1 MPFIVWQDSYRTHI
15 PEIDAD
21 HAHLLVVANY
31 LYEAVLRGSGSHVV
45 RGALGDLCSYAETHF
60 ATEEALLASCSYP
73 NLSSQREEH
82 LGFLARVHAL
92 AANSSHVHAED
103 LFDTLRKWLLRHFLT
118 TDRDYIPCVRAH
130 LGLQP

>member
-1 MPFIVWQDSYRTHI
+1 LPFIVWKDSYRTHI

-31 LYEAVLRGSGSHVV
+31 LYEAVLRGSGEQVIRS
-45 RGALGDLCSYAETHF
+45 ALSDLCSYAETHF

-92 AANSSHVHAED
+92 AANSSYVRADD

-118 TDRDYIPCVRAH
+118 NDRAYIPCVKAH

>member
-1 MPFIVWQDSYRTHI
+1 LPFIVWKDSYRTHI
-15 PEIDAD
+15 QEIDAD

-31 LYEAVLRGSGSHVV
+31 LYEAVLRGSGEQVIRS
-45 RGALGDLCSYAETHF
+45 ALSDLCSYAETHF

-92 AANSSHVHAED
+92 AANSSYVRADD

-118 TDRDYIPCVRAH
+118 NDRAYIPCVKAH

>member
-1 MPFIVWQDSYRTHI
+1 LPFIVWKDSYRTHI

-60 ATEEALLASCSYP
+60 ATEEGLMASCGYP
-73 NLSSQREEH
+73 DLSNHRGEH
-82 LGFLARVHAL
+82 MEFLARVHAL
-92 AANSSHVHAED
+92 ATNFSQVQADD